1 MKTARY
7 LIMAAIASLSFT
19 SCYIR
24 ISKEGKEE
32 LRNKL
37 EIREFMREVVY
48 SEDDPLVYA
57 PGSFDALDCSGGMD
71 VTFIQRE
78 GEAHVLVFGT
88 HRSRD
93 SVVVENKDGR
103 LRIYYGNKLGF
114 AYTFDESV
122 TIYSPGVEEITNNGS
137 GDLLLKGPYSG
148 SSLTVKSNGS
158 GDVKIEDC
166 SLSGPLSISNR
177 GSGDV
182 EMKVDA
188 GETTISNNGSG
199 DVSAKGKT
207 GNTTIRNYGSG
218 DIDVSKLEA
227 TSLDVQSKGSG
238 EVKGR

>member
-1 MKTARY
+1 
-7 LIMAAIASLSFT
+7 MAAIASLSFT

-48 SEDDPLVYA
+48 SVDDPQVYA

-71 VTFIQRE
+71 VTFIQRD
-78 GEAHVLVFGT
+78 GEPQVLVFGT

-137 GDLLLKGPYSG
+137 GDLLLKGTYSG

-188 GETTISNNGSG
+188 GETTITNNGSG
-199 DVSAKGKT
+199 DISAKGKT

-218 DIDVSKLEA
+218 DIDVSRLEA
-227 TSLDVQSKGSG
+227 TSMDVQSKGSG
-238 EVKGR
+238 EVKSR